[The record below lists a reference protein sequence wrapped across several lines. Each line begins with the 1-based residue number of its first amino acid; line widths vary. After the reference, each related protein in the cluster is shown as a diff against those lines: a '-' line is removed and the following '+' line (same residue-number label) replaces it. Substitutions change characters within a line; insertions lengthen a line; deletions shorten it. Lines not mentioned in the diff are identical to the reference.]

1 MNYFECEKC
10 KVSYIYN
17 GNHIP
22 FMCGAFVGYAEAVS
36 PFSALGCGGKIIQI
50 TKEEADRKVDLL
62 RS

>member
-10 KVSYIYN
+10 KTSYVY
-17 GNHIP
+17 GGSHTP
-22 FMCGAFVGYAEAVS
+22 FMCGSLVGCNS
-36 PFSALGCGGKIIQI
+36 FGDSLGCGGKIIQI